1 VARSARRAAR
11 RGGVDPRDEPSA
23 EWGWHGSFPIGLR
36 ISGIVVAVTLLLLL
50 IGPYQS
56 RMQDLWM
63 VPMALGIIVLI
74 IRGTAKQR
82 NAWRK

>member
-1 VARSARRAAR
+1 MARSARRAAR